1 MARRVL
7 SRLRDKVQSTSAPSI
22 AIRSPRVGTLVLGPS
37 GTSFADTTLISMLD
51 TSGMR
56 VTS

>member
-37 GTSFADTTLISMLD
+37 GTSFADTTLISMFGVSVFD
-51 TSGMR
+51 N
-56 VTS
+56 